1 MDGFLRFDDC
11 VAGGESRFQDL
22 FHTAE
27 RFRRNSSKHFE
38 ILTRIPATFQKIHY
52 SRYVQVLF
60 LSAENRA
67 PGSVVVATTAVRGS
81 ELKVPGFKS
90 CFGTPVCSGHFL
102 WVPKLPAASIIPL
115 PSLCKMASRES
126 FQTNPACTAL
136 RAQMSEIT
144 KVSPSPS

>member
-27 RFRRNSSKHFE
+27 RFRLNSSKHFE

-81 ELKVPGFKS
+81 ELKVPGF
-90 CFGTPVCSGHFL
+90 
-102 WVPKLPAASIIPL
+102 
-115 PSLCKMASRES
+115 
-126 FQTNPACTAL
+126 
-136 RAQMSEIT
+136 
-144 KVSPSPS
+144 